1 MGKEQVDEKHEIK
14 FFEIIYK
21 LIEFVS
27 ALCLCGQVIIISI
40 AVIGRY
46 IFSYTPTWSGRN
58 CQSFNGVDVFSH
70 SQHGN

>member
-46 IFSYTPTWSGRN
+46 I
-58 CQSFNGVDVFSH
+58 QLHSH
-70 SQHGN
+70 VV

>member
-27 ALCLCGQVIIISI
+27 ALCLCGQV
-40 AVIGRY
+40 
-46 IFSYTPTWSGRN
+46 
-58 CQSFNGVDVFSH
+58 NGVDVFSH

>member
-27 ALCLCGQVIIISI
+27 ALCLCGQGFMIPLAS
-40 AVIGRY
+40 
-46 IFSYTPTWSGRN
+46 SG
-58 CQSFNGVDVFSH
+58 
-70 SQHGN
+70 

>member
-40 AVIGRY
+40 AVIGSSDQRRQE
-46 IFSYTPTWSGRN
+46 SDR
-58 CQSFNGVDVFSH
+58 
-70 SQHGN
+70 

>member
-46 IFSYTPTWSGRN
+46 IFSYTPTWS
-58 CQSFNGVDVFSH
+58 
-70 SQHGN
+70 